1 MNDIFNKL
9 YIFEMANNHQGKLSH
24 GKAIIDYL
32 KVNAPFWKIEK
43 QNNKK
48 IYVKSIKKD
57 ENKIKINY

>member
-1 MNDIFNKL
+1 MEKL
-9 YIFEMANNHQGKLSH
+9 NLEN
-24 GKAIIDYL
+24 L
-32 KVNAPFWKIEK
+32 KVKAPFWKIEK